1 MTKSWVR
8 RVTIALGI
16 LVLLFGAAAAVLIAT
31 FDAKRYKTVAI
42 DWMKTEHQR
51 TLAIDGPVELSLF
64 PRLVVKV
71 SGLRLSEAGCD
82 DAFAAVEEVGLAVH
96 LMSLLS
102 KKLVIDHVR
111 ARGVR
116 ARYVRNA
123 DGVRNI
129 DDLVFGGARAGAS
142 AGTGARVGAGAT
154 DGALRFD
161 VKAVQLDD
169 LRLRVRDERA
179 DLDGEIVLLSFS
191 SGRLANKMESPVSL
205 RAQARLT
212 RPQALELTLDGSL
225 TLALDLDEGA
235 IALSGLQLGVAGAG
249 AGVEALSLA
258 LEGALAW
265 DGSTIRAGPLRLALK
280 RGAVG
285 EVSLASSSLA
295 LTRALIDPGA
305 QRFEL
310 EALQLALAGRQGT
323 NSFELALNWPKLAV
337 DATQL
342 EGSGLSGRVKLTGP
356 TALEGS
362 FKSAAPSGN
371 FAALRLPDV
380 GLTLA
385 GSMGE
390 RRIDG
395 SVKAD
400 VVLNAGGAAAKI
412 EGLELRAT
420 LAGLDPVPGP
430 QPLQLAVQGSAGAGA
445 GMVQWKLNGS
455 LNANSF
461 DTSGQAVLA
470 WAVPDIKASARFDS
484 LDLNQWLAA
493 TKPASAAPATTEPA
507 DTPVQ
512 LDGLKAVN
520 GEFALDAGELV
531 FGQHK
536 VAEARL
542 AATLDNGLLHVAKL
556 SGRVWGGSFAGSGSA
571 DANTGDVAAKIDARG
586 VNVNALLK
594 DVAEKDL
601 LEGTG
606 NVVADLASGG
616 TTVGALRSRLRG
628 TAAVQLRNG
637 AVKGINLARSLRQA
651 GAALSHKKDAL
662 VQAKASERTDFSEM
676 SISTRIANGVA
687 QSDDLD
693 IKSPFLRIGGEGR
706 FDIGR
711 GRIDYEARATLIS
724 SSTGQGGAELGALR
738 GLTIPVALSGPFEA
752 IDWKIKWSAVVA
764 TAVKQTIKNE
774 LSEKLSGKLGTR
786 PGHPPADG
794 GPAAPAKRKDML
806 KGLFR

>member
-1 MTKSWVR
+1 MTKSWIR

-142 AGTGARVGAGAT
+142 AGTGARVGAGAGTT
-154 DGALRFD
+154 DGPLRFD

-191 SGRLANKMESPVSL
+191 SGRLANKMESPMSL

-265 DGSTIRAGPLRLALK
+265 DGSTIRAGPLRLALE

-295 LTRALIDPGA
+295 LTRARIDPGA

-310 EALQLALAGRQGT
+310 EALQLA
-323 NSFELALNWPKLAV
+323 F
-337 DATQL
+337 
-342 EGSGLSGRVKLTGP
+342 
-356 TALEGS
+356 
-362 FKSAAPSGN
+362 
-371 FAALRLPDV
+371 
-380 GLTLA
+380 
-385 GSMGE
+385 
-390 RRIDG
+390 
-395 SVKAD
+395 
-400 VVLNAGGAAAKI
+400 
-412 EGLELRAT
+412 
-420 LAGLDPVPGP
+420 
-430 QPLQLAVQGSAGAGA
+430 
-445 GMVQWKLNGS
+445 
-455 LNANSF
+455 
-461 DTSGQAVLA
+461 
-470 WAVPDIKASARFDS
+470 
-484 LDLNQWLAA
+484 
-493 TKPASAAPATTEPA
+493 
-507 DTPVQ
+507 
-512 LDGLKAVN
+512 
-520 GEFALDAGELV
+520 
-531 FGQHK
+531 
-536 VAEARL
+536 
-542 AATLDNGLLHVAKL
+542 
-556 SGRVWGGSFAGSGSA
+556 
-571 DANTGDVAAKIDARG
+571 
-586 VNVNALLK
+586 
-594 DVAEKDL
+594 
-601 LEGTG
+601 
-606 NVVADLASGG
+606 
-616 TTVGALRSRLRG
+616 
-628 TAAVQLRNG
+628 
-637 AVKGINLARSLRQA
+637 
-651 GAALSHKKDAL
+651 
-662 VQAKASERTDFSEM
+662 
-676 SISTRIANGVA
+676 
-687 QSDDLD
+687 
-693 IKSPFLRIGGEGR
+693 
-706 FDIGR
+706 
-711 GRIDYEARATLIS
+711 
-724 SSTGQGGAELGALR
+724 
-738 GLTIPVALSGPFEA
+738 
-752 IDWKIKWSAVVA
+752 
-764 TAVKQTIKNE
+764 
-774 LSEKLSGKLGTR
+774 
-786 PGHPPADG
+786 
-794 GPAAPAKRKDML
+794 
-806 KGLFR
+806 